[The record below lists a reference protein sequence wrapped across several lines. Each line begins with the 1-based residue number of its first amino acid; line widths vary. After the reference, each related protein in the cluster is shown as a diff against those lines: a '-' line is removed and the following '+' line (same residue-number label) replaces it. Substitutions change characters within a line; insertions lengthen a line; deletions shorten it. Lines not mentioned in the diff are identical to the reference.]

1 MSDPIPT
8 FVIVGAQK
16 CGTTS
21 LHHALRSHPEIHMS
35 NPVKEPGYFLKND
48 WLVTYWKARGRNIQ
62 SRQDL
67 LAQAML
73 DGFKGQSHFGES
85 STYYTLGDFCQ
96 RQGVAERMARINPD
110 MRLIYVLRDPLQR
123 IVSNYLHCRRSGATN
138 GSLSQFME
146 ERQGQQAVATSLYYQ
161 QIAPYLEYFGADKI
175 LLLLFDDLVNN
186 ANATLNRVCRFLTVQ
201 EMASNMALSALNV
214 SENRSDVQQDQLMLP
229 SSQEKALRQRLQ
241 ADAEKLSAELGL
253 DVSEWTFELS

>member
-48 WLVTYWKARGRNIQ
+48 WLVTYWKARGRDIQ

-123 IVSNYLHCRRSGATN
+123 IVSNYLHCRRSGVTN

-161 QIAPYLEYFGADKI
+161 QIAPYLEYFGANNI
-175 LLLLFDDLVNN
+175 LVLFFDELVKSS
-186 ANATLNRVCRFLTVQ
+186 AVTLNRVYRFLGV
-201 EMASNMALSALNV
+201 EDVVSEISLSALNV
-214 SENRSDVQQDQLMLP
+214 SENRSDVQRAQLVLP
-229 SSQEKALRQRLQ
+229 VVREDALRQSLQ
-241 ADAEKLSAELGL
+241 ADVEKLSAELDL
-253 DVSEWTFELS
+253 DFPEWKFELS